1 MGKSTISMAIFN
13 SFLYVYQ
20 RVMIVHAYWPSIL
33 DGRRHF
39 FGGALVEH
47 QKTNGILIVD
57 FPLEQTKYHIF
68 WDGDMQIF
76 DGQLIWFFGIKS
88 KNLRFWA

>member
-1 MGKSTISMAIFN
+1 
-13 SFLYVYQ
+13 
-20 RVMIVHAYWPSIL
+20 MIVHAYWPSIL

-39 FGGALVEH
+39 FGGALVRNTK
-47 QKTNGILIVD
+47 KTNGILIVD

-76 DGQLIWFFGIKS
+76 WRSVDMI
-88 KNLRFWA
+88 FWD